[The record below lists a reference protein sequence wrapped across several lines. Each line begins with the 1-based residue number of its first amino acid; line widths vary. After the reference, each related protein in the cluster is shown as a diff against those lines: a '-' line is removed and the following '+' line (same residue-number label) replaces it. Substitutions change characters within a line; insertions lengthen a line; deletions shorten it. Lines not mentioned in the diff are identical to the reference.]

1 MSQGMPEHL
10 PKSAENGSAGVARAG
25 AANRVKSHIVAA
37 PRPLQRLQWRL
48 TLSYMLVTVL
58 TTLVIETLI
67 IGVGAGFFF
76 KSSWLPRIIAEDAG
90 KRSAAI
96 APALSSTPA
105 DTQAVQKW
113 LQSLM
118 TRGDGKDDEG
128 LDFGVSVRGGLKS
141 LAVIQ
146 GTPDAP
152 ENARVIAYVTPK
164 REVRTDAPKL
174 DAVIAS
180 EHERLFRRALSGEK
194 RVARLS
200 MRMRDSSMAFAVP
213 VRDASNKTVGVV
225 YYHSARA
232 NDPKD
237 SPVAVFLVVLLP
249 SALVVAFFSAFPGIL
264 FGFFTARRLIRRLN
278 DIATAADAWGR
289 GDFSVTAR
297 DRSEDELGQLAR
309 HLNQMAAQLR
319 EVVAV
324 RQELATLEERNR
336 LARDLHDTVKQQ
348 VFAASLQ
355 LGAASELLSRDPEAA
370 KARIEDARK
379 LTGNVQKELTVLL
392 NELRP
397 AGKPS
402 PDLATQIREYA
413 ADWAWRS
420 GIAADVQVEPLPPL
434 PPVTSQAFLRIT
446 QEALSNVQKHSGA
459 SKVFVGLAARDSEL
473 ILCIAD
479 DGIGFSSVE
488 YGNGMGLRNMQE
500 RVEALPGGSFFTGL
514 AVEGGAEII
523 ALCRYEPLQTE
534 AELLARETEAKDAET
549 AGAPRREE

>member
-1 MSQGMPEHL
+1 MPENL
-10 PKSAENGSAGVARAG
+10 PKG
-25 AANRVKSHIVAA
+25 AKGRPASVPRPGGGATSGVKSHIVAA

-48 TLSYMLVTVL
+48 TLSYVLVTVL
-58 TTLVIETLI
+58 TTLVIEALLI
-67 IGVGAGFFF
+67 GGGIGFFF
-76 KSSWLPRIIAEDAG
+76 KSSWLPRIIAEDAE
-90 KRSAAI
+90 KRSATI
-96 APALSSTPA
+96 APALASDPA
-105 DTQAVQKW
+105 DTQAIQKW
-113 LQSLM
+113 LQGLM
-118 TRGDGKDDEG
+118 TRGDGKEDDG
-128 LDFGVSVRGGLKS
+128 IDFGVSVRGGIKTLVVVQAS
-141 LAVIQ
+141 
-146 GTPDAP
+146 PNAP
-152 ENARVIAYVTPK
+152 EKARVIAYVTPK
-164 REVRTDAPKL
+164 REIRTDSPKL
-174 DAVIAS
+174 DTLLES
-180 EHERLFRRALSGEK
+180 DHRRIFSRAISGEK

-200 MRMRDSSMAFAVP
+200 MRMQDSSMAFAVP
-213 VRDASNKTVGVV
+213 VRDARDKTVGVV

-237 SPVAVFLVVLLP
+237 SPIAVFLIVLLP

-355 LGAASELLSRDPEAA
+355 LGAASELLSRDPDAA

-402 PDLATQIREYA
+402 PDLATQIREFA

-420 GIAADVQVEPLPPL
+420 GIVVDVQVEPLPPL
-434 PPVTSQAFLRIT
+434 PPATSQALLRIT
-446 QEALSNVQKHSGA
+446 QESLSNVQKHSGA
-459 SKVFVGLAARDSEL
+459 SKVFVGLAARDNEL

-479 DGIGFSSVE
+479 NGIGLSSVE

-500 RVEALPGGSFFTGL
+500 RAEALPGGALFTGQ
-514 AVEGGAEII
+514 AVEGGAEVIAICRFEPII
-523 ALCRYEPLQTE
+523 TEPE
-534 AELLARETEAKDAET
+534 PAANASR
-549 AGAPRREE
+549 P